1 MAVKPK
7 TRAKRPSVEMA
18 MAAPKDRESVN
29 VEKIKNGYLITRSGV
44 KNGEYFDHKEYSPTD
59 PLKAARSVRKE
70 ASRGR

>member
-1 MAVKPK
+1 MATKPK
-7 TRAKRPSVEMA
+7 ARARLSDPTL
-18 MAAPKDRESVN
+18 AAPKDRESVN

-70 ASRGR
+70 APRGR